1 MLIKNELLVIVTHNF
16 VTKFISNGLAIAL
29 VACAFI
35 VNLNMDYC
43 MSKKLT
49 FNKATWSNEG
59 FTHFYSQ

>member
-49 FNKATWSNEG
+49 FKDLAT
-59 FTHFYSQ
+59 